1 MGSQAMAVKLILVV
15 LLVAVLVILIVS
27 LYNWEEPLYAGVP
40 YPQWGHWVGWILV
53 GLSACQV
60 PLWAGLMFLVY
71 ACKRKVKQVVTP
83 TPLWGPGDPEV
94 RKAIFEEIN
103 GIAPRKPVPYGG
115 YDN

>member
-1 MGSQAMAVKLILVV
+1 MPGYDYKNIYPQKYFIFSSK
-15 LLVAVLVILIVS
+15 
-27 LYNWEEPLYAGVP
+27 VP

-115 YDN
+115 YDNQAISAY